1 MYLFA
6 LVLGSL
12 EVAIVVLLFTF
23 IIEGSLWAWA
33 GLIAYYGWSL
43 YLDSNLLKLML
54 TTISGV
60 SLALI
65 FLHYGFWYAIGAF
78 LILIVIFEFIPRND
92 EVEEV

>member
-12 EVAIVVLLFTF
+12 EVALVVLLFTF
-23 IIEGSLWAWA
+23 IIEGSLWGWA

-43 YLDSNLLKLML
+43 YLGSNFLKLIL

-60 SLALI
+60 GLALI

-78 LILIVIFEFIPRND
+78 LILIVIFEFIPRNN
-92 EVEEV
+92 EVEEI